1 MRKDG
6 RAANQMREV
15 KITKD
20 YIRDAEGSCLI
31 EMGKTKVVCTATIEE
46 RVPLFLKHSGKGWIT
61 AEYGMLPRSSR
72 QRIERIRSRG
82 RIYEIQRLIGRSLRS
97 ISNLS
102 VLDGYTIIIDCDVIQ
117 ADGGTR
123 TASVTGGF
131 IACHTAFQH
140 MLFEGLLE
148 RSPTQSMVAAISVG
162 VVNGVPMLDLTYEED
177 SAADVDMNIVLTDK
191 LDIVELQGT
200 GEKRPYTTDELSKLM
215 NLAKVGIKELIEAE
229 RRVLLHTRAG

>member
-1 MRKDG
+1 MRKD
-6 RAANQMREV
+6 RRSADQMREV

-46 RVPLFLKHSGKGWIT
+46 KVPPFLRNSRKGWVT
-61 AEYGMLPRSSR
+61 AEYGMLPRSAR
-72 QRIERIRSRG
+72 QRIERERSRG

-102 VLDGYTIIIDCDVIQ
+102 ILDGYTIIIDCDVIQ

-131 IACHTAFQH
+131 VAYYTACQY
-140 MLFEGLLE
+140 MIFEGLLE
-148 RSPTQSMVAAISVG
+148 RSPTHSLLAAISVG
-162 VVNGVPMLDLTYEED
+162 IVNGVPMLDLTYEED
-177 SAADVDMNIVLTDK
+177 STADVDMNIAMTEN

-200 GEKRPYTTDELSKLM
+200 GEKRPYTIDELTKLM
-215 NLAKVGIKELIEAE
+215 NLTKVGIKKLIEAE
-229 RRVLLHTRAG
+229 RAVLFRI

>member
-6 RAANQMREV
+6 RLENQMREAE
-15 KITKD
+15 ITKD

-46 RVPLFLKHSGKGWIT
+46 KVPPFLRNSKKGWIT

-72 QRIERIRSRG
+72 QRIERVRSRG

-102 VLDGYTIIIDCDVIQ
+102 VLDGYTVIIDCDVIQ

-123 TASVTGGF
+123 TASITGGF
-131 IACHTAFQH
+131 IAYYTACQY

-148 RSPTQSMVAAISVG
+148 RSPTQSLLAAISVG
-162 VVNGVPMLDLTYEED
+162 IVNGVPMLDLTYEED
-177 SAADVDMNIVLTDK
+177 STADVDMNIAMSEN

-200 GEKRPYTTDELSKLM
+200 GEKRPYTIGELTKLM
-215 NLAKVGIKELIEAE
+215 NLAKIGIKKLIDAE
-229 RRVLLHTRAG
+229 RVVLSHTQAD

>member
-6 RAANQMREV
+6 RLANQIRGV

-20 YIRDAEGSCLI
+20 YIRDTEGSCLI

-46 RVPLFLKHSGKGWIT
+46 KIPHFLRNSGKGWIT

-72 QRIERIRSRG
+72 QRIERQRPSG

-102 VLDGYTIIIDCDVIQ
+102 ILDGYTVIIDCDVIQ

-131 IACHTAFQH
+131 IAYYTACQR
-140 MLFEGLLE
+140 MIFEGLLE
-148 RSPTQSMVAAISVG
+148 RLPAQSLVVAISVG
-162 VVNGVPMLDLTYEED
+162 IVNGVPMLDLTYEED
-177 SAADVDMNIVLTDK
+177 SIADVDMNIVMTEN
-191 LDIVELQGT
+191 LDIIELQGT
-200 GEKRPYTTDELSKLM
+200 GERRPYTTDELTKLM
-215 NLAKVGIKELIEAE
+215 SLAKIGIKRLIEAE
-229 RRVLLHTRAG
+229 RAILFPTQAG